1 MDHSAIIYLMDKQ
14 GRFVTALN
22 LQSPP
27 EAVAKE
33 IQRFM

>member
-1 MDHSAIIYLMDKQ
+1 MDKQ
-14 GRFVTALN
+14 GRFVNALN

-33 IQRFM
+33 IQRVL